1 MRTYA
6 MHKPVSSGGFT
17 LIELLVVI
25 AIIAILAAILFP
37 VFAQAREKARST
49 ACLSNMKQICTAA
62 QMYVQ
67 DYDDQL
73 IFRASGSGK
82 ATASRTGEVVPAGD
96 ASDYWREVWWNAL
109 MPYIKNGQV
118 YTCPGDGGPT
128 LSADSTCNAYPA
140 ASCLA
145 SSLTIKRSYIALS
158 TSESPGLAQ
167 IDDPVDTIIITDKWD
182 KDYKGAVTDSWLEP
196 FNSDFTPDVQV
207 PARTWTAGNRH
218 QGRLNASFMD
228 GQSKA
233 VGTNLLWTSK
243 YVTGCE
249 LLYQYPVPSATI
261 TSASTAPGQPNIC
274 DPASFPH
281 FSYP

>member
-1 MRTYA
+1 MRGRSHST
-6 MHKPVSSGGFT
+6 GFT

-37 VFAQAREKARST
+37 VFAQAREKARSI

-67 DYDDQL
+67 DYDEQL
-73 IFRASGSGK
+73 FFRASGPGK
-82 ATASRTGEVVPAGD
+82 ATASRTGEVVPSGD
-96 ASDYWREVWWNAL
+96 AADYWHEVWWNAL

-118 YTCPGDGGPT
+118 YTCPSDAGPT
-128 LSADSTCNAYPA
+128 LSADSTCATYPA
-140 ASCLA
+140 SGCPA

-158 TSESPGLAQ
+158 TSESLGLAEV
-167 IDDPVDTIIITDKWD
+167 DDPVDTIIITEKWD

-196 FNSDFTPDVQV
+196 FNGDFTPDAQV
-207 PARTWTAGNRH
+207 PARLWTAGNRH
-218 QGRLNASFMD
+218 QDRINASFLD
-228 GQSKA
+228 GHAKA
-233 VGTNLLWTSK
+233 IGTNQIWTSK
-243 YVTGCE
+243 YITGCE
-249 LLYQYPVPSATI
+249 LLYQYPVPGATI
-261 TSASTAPGQPNIC
+261 TSASNAPGQPNIC